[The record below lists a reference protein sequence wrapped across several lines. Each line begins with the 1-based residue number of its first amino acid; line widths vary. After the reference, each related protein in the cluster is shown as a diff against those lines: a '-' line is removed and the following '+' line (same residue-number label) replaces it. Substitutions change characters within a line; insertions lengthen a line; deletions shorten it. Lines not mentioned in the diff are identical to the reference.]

1 MSRPRGKG
9 RGRRWEPRIRVN
21 ERIRVREVR
30 VVDAEGQ
37 QVGVMNTDKALAL
50 AKRAGFDL
58 VEISPNARPPVCRIC
73 DFGKYQYEESKKK
86 KENKK
91 SAQVGK
97 VKEVQLRPRCEQH
110 DFDFKLAHATNFLCQ
125 DMKVKIHL
133 RFRGRE
139 NAHKDIGFDTVKRFI
154 DALKPWGKSDV
165 APRLAGRGID
175 ALVNPLPANQRAENP
190 HEKSK
195 LKDLEEEPHDDDSAE
210 DSSGKDEKN
219 LNTPF
224 ENLDPAA
231 AEN

>member
-1 MSRPRGKG
+1 M
-9 RGRRWEPRIRVN
+9 
-21 ERIRVREVR
+21 
-30 VVDAEGQ
+30 
-37 QVGVMNTDKALAL
+37 
-50 AKRAGFDL
+50 
-58 VEISPNARPPVCRIC
+58 
-73 DFGKYQYEESKKK
+73 
-86 KENKK
+86 
-91 SAQVGK
+91 
-97 VKEVQLRPRCEQH
+97 
-110 DFDFKLAHATNFLCQ
+110 
-125 DMKVKIHL
+125 KIHL

-195 LKDLEEEPHDDDSAE
+195 LKDLEEEPHDEDSAE
-210 DSSGKDEKN
+210 NPSGKDEKN